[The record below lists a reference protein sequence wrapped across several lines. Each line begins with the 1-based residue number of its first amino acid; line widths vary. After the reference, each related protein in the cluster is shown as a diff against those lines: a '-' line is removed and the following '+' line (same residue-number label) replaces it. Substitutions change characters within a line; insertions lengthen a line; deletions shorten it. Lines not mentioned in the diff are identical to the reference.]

1 MSAKQVAKQIKSK
14 GLQRL
19 RWYCQLCEKQCRDE
33 NGFRCHCSSA
43 AHLRQLAV
51 FAQNQKKVVQDY
63 SEQFRRAFLSVLTL
77 TYQNSRV
84 AANKVYNE
92 VIAHKE
98 HVHMNATRWTS
109 LTEFVKD
116 LASQG
121 VCAVEETDKGLFVS
135 LIQRR
140 DLETAVKRRRS
151 DDFSSDKR
159 QQKIVE
165 QQVKKIALDQSQWC
179 SPTGLKE
186 VGSTFTVNLDMK
198 KKTPIGMHNSRPTS
212 CVQASSSR
220 TEECPLLGCIVRY
233 KYGQHESGNH
243 KFVIV
248 DVKDDFVYLRG
259 LSKAD
264 LIKTSVDN
272 ISLIIPAIGGRIK
285 IVRGEQKGA
294 TGTLVGIDQE
304 GKSVHVRVDDVS
316 LDILRLPYS
325 GVSKYDADYSSRT

>member
-1 MSAKQVAKQIKSK
+1 M
-14 GLQRL
+14 
-19 RWYCQLCEKQCRDE
+19 
-33 NGFRCHCSSA
+33 
-43 AHLRQLAV
+43 
-51 FAQNQKKVVQDY
+51 
-63 SEQFRRAFLSVLTL
+63 
-77 TYQNSRV
+77 
-84 AANKVYNE
+84 
-92 VIAHKE
+92 
-98 HVHMNATRWTS
+98 
-109 LTEFVKD
+109 
-116 LASQG
+116 
-121 VCAVEETDKGLFVS
+121 
-135 LIQRR
+135 
-140 DLETAVKRRRS
+140 
-151 DDFSSDKR
+151 
-159 QQKIVE
+159 
-165 QQVKKIALDQSQWC
+165 KKIALDQSQWC

-198 KKTPIGMHNSRPTS
+198 KVRSALTFVASSSHVPSHQKTPIGMHNSRPTS

-272 ISLIIPAIGGRIK
+272 ISLIIPVSIANVCHLPLTYFDQAIGGRIK